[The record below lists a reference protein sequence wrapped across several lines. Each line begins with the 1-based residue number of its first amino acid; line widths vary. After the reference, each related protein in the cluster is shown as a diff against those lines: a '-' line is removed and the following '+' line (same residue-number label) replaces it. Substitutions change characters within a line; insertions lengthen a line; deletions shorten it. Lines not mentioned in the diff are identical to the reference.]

1 VAAQHANDH
10 GWTQAAQS
18 RVDFCGP
25 VSTGCVRLLD
35 YFAHTG
41 PNGTHICMC
50 FDVMGPNV
58 LALIKRCDFRGVP
71 HESVRKVAAHTLAG
85 LDYLHRFCGII
96 HTDLKPENVLV
107 TCPWRVPIDKLGF
120 PLIDL
125 RSQSVS
131 EVSPEEIKAKAI
143 PEALAEGSPPYVK
156 PLMKPSRSDPT
167 LLSSFGDDPRHLTP
181 YSARTDQ
188 ARANGGN
195 RPRPKAF
202 DFIPADQQAKFIS
215 EGVNPFNHT
224 QAQYRLADL
233 GNACWIN
240 RHFSEEIQTRQYR
253 CPEVILGAGY
263 GPSADIWS
271 LACMVFELVT
281 GDYLFDP
288 KGTEEY
294 PRDEDHLA
302 LCIELL
308 GPVPQHVQAKG
319 RHRRTYFN
327 LHGQL
332 RHIKSLRGADLESV
346 LRHKYRMAP
355 VPARSLASFLMP
367 MLALDPDL
375 RPTAQRALEHPWL
388 KGLPSDDCNE
398 FFKPHA
404 ALGPLGESGPG
415 RGDPGQ
421 SGDVGGG
428 REARDGRDRRGPEKV
443 STGEGYPASDEEE
456 T

>member
-1 VAAQHANDH
+1 
-10 GWTQAAQS
+10 
-18 RVDFCGP
+18 
-25 VSTGCVRLLD
+25 
-35 YFAHTG
+35 
-41 PNGTHICMC
+41 
-50 FDVMGPNV
+50 
-58 LALIKRCDFRGVP
+58 
-71 HESVRKVAAHTLAG
+71 
-85 LDYLHRFCGII
+85 
-96 HTDLKPENVLV
+96 
-107 TCPWRVPIDKLGF
+107 
-120 PLIDL
+120 
-125 RSQSVS
+125 
-131 EVSPEEIKAKAI
+131 
-143 PEALAEGSPPYVK
+143 
-156 PLMKPSRSDPT
+156 MKPSRSDPT

-215 EGVNPFNHT
+215 EGVNPFNHP

-308 GPVPQHVQAKG
+308 GKIPKKLIDQGKNSK
-319 RHRRTYFN
+319 TFFN
-327 LHGQL
+327 RNGDL
-332 RHIKSLRGADLESV
+332 RHIKSLRFWGLEDV
-346 LRHKYRMAP
+346 LKKKY
-355 VPARSLASFLMP
+355 
-367 MLALDPDL
+367 
-375 RPTAQRALEHPWL
+375 
-388 KGLPSDDCNE
+388 K
-398 FFKPHA
+398 
-404 ALGPLGESGPG
+404 
-415 RGDPGQ
+415 
-421 SGDVGGG
+421 
-428 REARDGRDRRGPEKV
+428 
-443 STGEGYPASDEEE
+443 
-456 T
+456 